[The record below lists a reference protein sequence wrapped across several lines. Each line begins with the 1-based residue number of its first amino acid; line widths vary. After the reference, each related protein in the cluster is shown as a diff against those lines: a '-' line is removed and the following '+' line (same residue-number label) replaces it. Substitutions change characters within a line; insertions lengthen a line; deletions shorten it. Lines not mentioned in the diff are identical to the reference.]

1 MTTVKRRAKC
11 DPSSSLTLEA
21 LLLSLG
27 DTLLLLGSAQVSAL
41 LLFDGRGLVEMG
53 YLSGAWI
60 GTLTVLL
67 ALFAGDCYSQWQ
79 VGVAA
84 YQHRLVS
91 RGLLL
96 GFAVFA
102 LELKLGVVGISSW
115 SWLLLWSGLAA
126 VGLLASRSVLFAVLR
141 KLRRHGIG
149 LRKLLLITA
158 GADCVLSTQLR
169 PEVGYAVQA
178 TLDIDDLMRDWK
190 VLAQHVQR
198 QDIDEVWVSVPKRQ
212 THLLDEVVNALWET
226 PVEVLFVPEFR
237 DSRRLNS
244 AVRWLDVDVG
254 YGLMLTY
261 TPLGSRS
268 NRALKRVTDLVLA
281 SVIGLLILPLCAA
294 IALAVRCTSPGP
306 ALFRQSRHG
315 EGGSPIEVYKF
326 RTMYVDQPEPDK
338 VHQACRD
345 DPRVT
350 PIGRFLRRTS
360 LDELPQF
367 FNVLQG
373 RMSIVGPRPHALT
386 HNEYY
391 KSRVE
396 SYMWRHRVKPGITGW
411 AQVNG
416 HRGETDTLE
425 KMEKRVEHDLWYIDN
440 WSLWLDFKV
449 IALTIKTVFV
459 DYNAY

>member
-1 MTTVKRRAKC
+1 VKR

-27 DTLLLLGSAQVSAL
+27 DTLLLLGSAQISSLV
-41 LLFDGRGLVEMG
+41 LFNGRGLVEMG
-53 YLSGAWI
+53 YLAGAWI

-67 ALFAGDCYSQWQ
+67 ALFAGDCYSQWRL
-79 VGVAA
+79 GVAA
-84 YQHRLVS
+84 DHSRLVP

-96 GFAVFA
+96 GFVVFA
-102 LELKLGVVGISSW
+102 LELALGIVGISSW

-126 VGLLASRSVLFAVLR
+126 VALLASRSALFAILR

-158 GADCVLSTQLR
+158 GSDYVLSEQLR
-169 PEVGYAVQA
+169 PEVGYVVQA
-178 TLDIDDLMRDWK
+178 TLDIDDLTRDWS
-190 VLAQHVQR
+190 VLAREVQR
-198 QDIDEVWVSVPKRQ
+198 QGIEEVWVSVPTSR
-212 THLLDEVVNALWET
+212 THLLEEVVSALWET
-226 PVEVLFVPEFR
+226 PVEVLFVPEFWE
-237 DSRRLNS
+237 SRLLNS
-244 AVRWLDVDVG
+244 AVRWLDIDVG
-254 YGLMLTY
+254 YGVMLTY

-268 NRALKRVTDLVLA
+268 NRAVKRAADLVLA
-281 SVIGLLILPLCAA
+281 SVIGLLILPLCVA

-306 ALFRQSRHG
+306 VLFRQSRHG
-315 EGGSPIEVYKF
+315 EGGRAFDVYKF

-373 RMSIVGPRPHALT
+373 RMSIVGPRPHALV

-391 KSRVE
+391 KYRVE

-411 AQVNG
+411 AQING
-416 HRGETDTLE
+416 YRGETDALE

-440 WSLWLDFKV
+440 WSLWLDLKI
-449 IALTIKTVFV
+449 IALTVKRVVV